1 MNIRRLFRHL
11 FMPPWLMRRTFSA
24 AVLQRIGDA
33 VRESER
39 RHRGELRVV
48 IEAALEPWP
57 LMRGQSPRQRA
68 RAVFARYGV
77 WDTAE
82 NSGVLL
88 YVNWADRDIE
98 IVADRGIDMCVT
110 PEAWEQICRRI
121 EAQFRAG
128 RYEDGLREG
137 IADITALLECH
148 FPATADRNPDELD
161 NRPLVL

>member
-48 IEAALEPWP
+48 IEAALESWP
-57 LMRGQSPRQRA
+57 LLRGQSPRQRA
-68 RAVFARYGV
+68 RTVFAQYGV

-98 IVADRGIDMCVT
+98 IVADRGIDRCVT
-110 PEAWEQICRRI
+110 PDAWEQICRRI

-128 RYEDGLREG
+128 RYEDGLQEG
-137 IADITALLECH
+137 VAEITALLERH
-148 FPATADRNPDELD
+148 FPATAGSNPDELD